1 MESAVVTTK
10 KQPVQVKTE
19 KTLKV
24 NAAKV
29 DITVKAIKSKAPSSK
44 RSASTKKGGS
54 AAKGRATRSAA
65 SAKKSAASEKSLRRA
80 QSIKKAASARSLKK
94 AKATTSAAKVKSASK
109 GKQAATVVASAK
121 SAVVK
126 KEPGVTRITQQSAP
140 TAIGKAK
147 VAAKPA

>member
-1 MESAVVTTK
+1 MDSAVVLTK
-10 KQPVQVKTE
+10 NQPVQVKTE

-24 NAAKV
+24 NKAKV
-29 DITVKAIKSKAPSSK
+29 DITVKATKSKGPGSK

-54 AAKGRATRSAA
+54 VAKGRPRSAA
-65 SAKKSAASEKSLRRA
+65 SAKKSAASEKSIRRA

-109 GKQAATVVASAK
+109 GKQAATVVATPK